1 MTTSQAFV
9 NEVTLLTERQAILYQ
24 QSDTT
29 RNRCRIEMGQFT
41 ALFHRDRAELYIFEL
56 YFNASPGRSLPL
68 KALHNEGLEVL
79 CQHVNEYLATL
90 QEALKV
96 NESNCC

>member
-9 NEVTLLTERQAILYQ
+9 DEVTLLTERQATLYQ

-41 ALFHRDRAELYIFEL
+41 ALFHRDRAALYIFEL
-56 YFNASPGRSLPL
+56 YFNTSPGRILPL
-68 KALHNEGLEVL
+68 KALHNESLEVL
-79 CQHVNEYLATL
+79 CQHANEYLSTL
-90 QEALKV
+90 QKALEV
-96 NESNCC
+96 NESNRC

>member
-9 NEVTLLTERQAILYQ
+9 DEVTLLTGRQAVLYK

-41 ALFHRDRAELYIFEL
+41 ALFHRDRSELYIFEL
-56 YFNASPGRSLPL
+56 YFNTSPGRGLPL
-68 KALHNEGLEVL
+68 KALHNESLEVL
-79 CQHVNEYLATL
+79 CWHVNEYLFTL
-90 QEALKV
+90 RESLEV
-96 NESNCC
+96 NESNRC